1 MDEDQWTYDYTM
13 SQEVDYDNEEECG
26 VNEPHVDCSNAFN
39 TCQVFGTRDDVLQ
52 WARIVAHENRFV
64 AVIMRSDTDTGSR
77 GRSSFVLIG
86 VKGVVCTSVGIKN
99 SLEET
104 LRVGNVV
111 VPSGFVGKQGMKGKV
126 GW

>member
-1 MDEDQWTYDYTM
+1 MI
-13 SQEVDYDNEEECG
+13 
-26 VNEPHVDCSNAFN
+26 
-39 TCQVFGTRDDVLQ
+39 R
-52 WARIVAHENRFV
+52 
-64 AVIMRSDTDTGSR
+64 RSDIDTGSR

-104 LRVGNVV
+104 LGVGNVV
-111 VPSGFVGKQGMKGKV
+111 VPSGFLGNQCMEGKV